1 MPALGLVSF
10 TKKHRAALLLTA
22 LGLTLR
28 LLQLN
33 SRSLWF
39 DEASTLYLSR
49 LPFSQIIPNV
59 SSQESNPPLHHLLMH
74 FWTFFFSDPLFG
86 LRLFSAICG
95 TASLV
100 VFIILCEKMA
110 HQQSVFVGFLSA
122 TSSFWIHFSQDG
134 RIYALLLLLA
144 LSESALLF
152 SLKDRWKM
160 VPGLAYGALA
170 VAGLYT
176 HNFFIFVLLTHV
188 FYLAVHHRSRRA
200 ALFPWLFLYG
210 AVLTLYSPWLLHLQK
225 QIQQMP
231 SNSVLVEPL
240 TLRQLGYVTG
250 TMVFDTSFL
259 SFAHETWTLAVGFSV
274 LALALTGL
282 VPTRGGLTWR
292 GDEDIAVFCL
302 VQWAMPLLG
311 LRLAELI
318 LHRAL
323 TQTRY
328 VIFAAPFLYLWL
340 ALAASRLGPRAG
352 LICKRV
358 LAAVVLAGSACYFA
372 GGLYVDPRLA
382 DLSESIRQ
390 DPDKRDPIV
399 YLDPFYYL
407 SMRHYYLP
415 QRPHYLVGPR
425 ASIATW
431 EAMSGYKPYLP
442 DKNLV
447 WLKRCVVVD
456 PRHQLFPKRLGI
468 ASGQQ
473 VLQALSSKK
482 QGSQ

>member
-1 MPALGLVSF
+1 MPALGLASF

-22 LGLTLR
+22 LGLALR

-39 DEASTLYLSR
+39 DEAATLYLSR

-59 SSQESNPPLHHLLMH
+59 SSQESNPPLHYLLMH
-74 FWTFFFSDPLFG
+74 FWTFLFSDPLFG
-86 LRLFSAICG
+86 LRLFSAVCG
-95 TASLV
+95 TASLA
-100 VFIILCEKMA
+100 VFIIFCEKA
-110 HQQSVFVGFLSA
+110 APEQSVFAGFLGA

-134 RIYALLLLLA
+134 RIYSLLLLLA
-144 LSESALLF
+144 LSQSALLF
-152 SLKDRWKM
+152 SLKDRWKTI
-160 VPGLAYGALA
+160 PALAYGALA

-188 FYLAVHHRSRRA
+188 FYLVVHHRNRHA
-200 ALFPWLFLYG
+200 NLFPWLLLYG
-210 AVLTLYSPWLLHLQK
+210 TVLASYLPWLLRLQK
-225 QIQQMP
+225 QIRQMP
-231 SNSVLVEPL
+231 SNSVLFEPL
-240 TLRQLGYVTG
+240 TLRQLGYVTE

-259 SFAHETWTLAVGFSV
+259 SFAHETWTLAVGFLV

-282 VPTRGGLTWR
+282 PPTRNRLPQQDT
-292 GDEDIAVFCL
+292 EDIAVFCL
-302 VQWAMPLLG
+302 IQWVVPLIG

-340 ALAASRLGPRAG
+340 ALAASRLGPQAG
-352 LICKRV
+352 LICKRA

-372 GGLYVDPRLA
+372 GGLYADPRLA

-390 DPDKRDPIV
+390 DPDKRDPVV

-415 QRPHYLVGPR
+415 ERPHYLVGPR

-431 EAMSGYKPYLP
+431 EAMPGYPPYLP
-442 DKNLV
+442 DKKLV
-447 WLKRCVVVD
+447 HLKRCVVVD
-456 PRHQLFPKRLGI
+456 PRHQLSPKRVGI

-473 VLQALSSKK
+473 VLQALSSKE
-482 QGSQ
+482 